1 MSKNVKISN
10 PMKVIT
16 GVDTRWSYANVW
28 EPKSINGGTPKYSV
42 SLIIPKSDTKTIAKI
57 QAAIEAAYKE
67 GEAKLKGNGKSV
79 PPLTAIKMPLRDGD
93 TERPDDPAY
102 AGSYF
107 INANSA
113 TAPGI
118 VDADCNPILTR
129 SEVYSGVY
137 GRASINFYAF
147 NSNGNKGIACGLN
160 NLQKIR
166 DGEPLAASPAQHLTS
181 PPMRM
186 KISCLKEVRT
196 MNATTILCI
205 LLLSLYLVLAVFW
218 IVRSIID
225 TIDDRKREKRNAAL
239 ETEREARNAK
249 WEAERQQ
256 LERERAIREVEFHEA
271 RMKELEQK

>member
-1 MSKNVKISN
+1 MSNNAKLAN

-16 GVDTRWSYANVW
+16 GKDTRWSYANVW
-28 EPKSINGGTPKYSV
+28 EAKSINGGTPKFSV
-42 SLIIPKSDTKTIAKI
+42 SLIVPKSDKVTVEKIKAAI
-57 QAAIEAAYKE
+57 QAAYEE
-67 GEAKLKGNGKSV
+67 GQAKLKGNGRSV
-79 PPLTAIKMPLRDGD
+79 PPLTAIKTPLRDGD

-102 AGSYF
+102 ANAYF

-118 VDADCNPILTR
+118 VDADCNPILSR

-137 GRASINFYAF
+137 GRASISFYAF

-166 DGEPLAASPAQHLTS
+166 DGEPLGGKASADS
-181 PPMRM
+181 
-186 KISCLKEVRT
+186 
-196 MNATTILCI
+196 
-205 LLLSLYLVLAVFW
+205 LLSLYLVLAVFW

-239 ETEREARNAK
+239 EAEREERNAK

-256 LERERAIREVEFHEA
+256 LERERAIRDAEYHEA
-271 RMKELEQK
+271 RMKELGRQ